1 MAKGK
6 KKVTPTKGEQLLENP
21 QALAEQLNKTEQFLE
36 QNRKMVLIVGG
47 AIAAIVGLYFLY
59 NYYTTSRND
68 TAQKELFQAV
78 YYFEADSLDKA
89 LNGDGNNYGFL
100 DIIDKYGMTDA
111 ANLSHFYTGAIYLKK
126 GEYQSAIDN
135 LEKFSAND
143 LIIQGRAYGLIGDAY
158 MESDD
163 YKSAVKYYEKAADYN
178 ANEHTSPTYLIKAA
192 IAYEELQDY
201 KSAYNCYNTIVENYA
216 NSNEYQTARKHK
228 SRLESKA
235 NAG

>member
-6 KKVTPTKGEQLLENP
+6 KRVKPTKGEELLENP
-21 QALAEQLNKTEQFLE
+21 QAIAEQLNKTEQFLE
-36 QNRKMVLIVGG
+36 QNRKMVLIFGG
-47 AIAAIVGLYFLY
+47 AIAAVVGLYFLY
-59 NYYTTSRND
+59 NYYTTTRND

-100 DIIDKYGMTDA
+100 QIIDRYGMTKA
-111 ANLSHFYTGAIYLKK
+111 ANLSHYYVGASYLKK
-126 GEYQSAIDN
+126 GEYQSAIEH
-135 LEKFSAND
+135 LKKFSADD
-143 LIIQGRAYGLIGDAY
+143 LLIQGRAYCLIGDAY

-163 YKSAVKYYEKAADYN
+163 YKSAADFYEKAADYN

-201 KSAYNCYNTIVENYA
+201 KSAYKCYNTIVENYA
-216 NSNEYQTARKHK
+216 NSSEYQTARKHK

-235 NAG
+235 G

>member
-6 KKVTPTKGEQLLENP
+6 KKVKPTKGEELLENP
-21 QALAEQLNKTEQFLE
+21 QAIAEQLNKTEQFLE

-47 AIAAIVGLYFLY
+47 AIAAVVGLYFLY
-59 NYYTTSRND
+59 NYYTSTRND

-100 DIIDKYGMTDA
+100 QIIDKYGMTKA
-111 ANLSHFYTGAIYLKK
+111 ANLAHYYVGASYLKK
-126 GEYQSAIDN
+126 GEYQSAIDH
-135 LEKFSAND
+135 LGKFSSGD
-143 LIIQGRAYGLIGDAY
+143 LLIQGRAYCLIGDAY

-163 YKSAVKYYEKAADYN
+163 YKSAVKFYEKAADYN
-178 ANEHTSPTYLIKAA
+178 ANEHTSPAYLIKAA
-192 IAYEELQDY
+192 IAYEELKDY
-201 KSAYNCYNTIVENYA
+201 KSAYKCYSTIVENYV
-216 NSNEYQTARKHK
+216 NSSEYQTARKHK

-235 NAG
+235 G